1 MIIMG
6 TLASDDNMNRFVPR
20 NDLHDPGDGEAVPPI
35 VVHVPH
41 SATVIPDEFARDF
54 VWTPAER
61 TSEILQM
68 TDLYME
74 ELVADEMPAL
84 IFPVSRLVCDVE
96 RFRDDTREV
105 MAERG
110 MGATYTH
117 GSQRQLIRRLSPAKR
132 EKILRRF
139 YDPHHERLSG
149 MVAAAL
155 DRHDRCLIIDLHSF
169 ASEALPYELN
179 PTAERP
185 DICLGTDAL
194 HTPEE
199 LANRNAAFFTEKGY
213 SVTFDQPFAGTI
225 VPLRYYRQD
234 HRVTSIMIEIKRG
247 LYMDEADG
255 TKSAGFAKIQSDLH
269 ALQLMLRDVSPADG

>member
-1 MIIMG
+1 MG
-6 TLASDDNMNRFVPR
+6 TLASDDNMNRFVPL
-20 NDLHDPGDGEAVPPI
+20 NDSRGSGGGENVPPI

-41 SATVIPDEFARDF
+41 SAIKIPDEFARNF

-74 ELVADEMPAL
+74 EFVADEMPAL